1 MSAHDHPIQNRDLV
15 LFGFQ
20 PWETQTG
27 CNFVDMAY
35 ELSKYNRVLY
45 VNRALDRITIWRQR
59 KNPQLQACLAD
70 IRKKRNGITK
80 VQEQLWVFNPST
92 ILESINWLPSAWLH
106 DELNRINNER
116 LAEEINRAIKTLAFS
131 RVILIN
137 DNDFIRGRYLKDLVH
152 CEDYIF
158 YLRDY
163 MLGVKYFQRH
173 GYRLEAET
181 IHQSTLVVTN
191 TTYLASYAS
200 RWNANSFDIGQGFRI
215 PPEEN
220 PADSAHAVP
229 EDMRS
234 IKPPIIG
241 YAGYISTKRLDTELI
256 ESLAKEFPDCSLVL
270 VGEIDPAFPV
280 DTCSR
285 YHNIYLLGVKPFNQL
300 KKYIRCFDVCINP
313 QLVNEITRGNY
324 PRKIDEYL
332 IMGKP
337 VVATR
342 TEAML
347 LFESHT
353 YLCNTEPEWIM
364 RIRNIISHP
373 EKYCSADEEN
383 RRMVFALRHTWRRS
397 MEKLGAAFEQVKQNN
412 PQKEADEKA
421 INRLSSYLRTLTIY
435 CLIAYLLFIYIK
447 FMFF

>member
-45 VNRALDRITIWRQR
+45 VNRALDRSTIWRQR
-59 KNPQLQACLAD
+59 KTPQLQTRLAD
-70 IRKKRNGITK
+70 VRKKRNGIIK
-80 VQEQLWVFNPST
+80 VQEQLWVFNPAT

-116 LAEEINRAIKTLAFS
+116 LAEEINRAIKVLAFS

-181 IHQSTLVVTN
+181 IHQATLVATN
-191 TTYLASYAS
+191 TAYLASYAS
-200 RWNANSFDIGQGFRI
+200 RWNHNSFDIGQGFRI

-220 PADSAHAVP
+220 PAGSDLAVP
-229 EDMRS
+229 EDLRS

-241 YAGYISTKRLDTELI
+241 YAGYVSAKRLDTELI
-256 ESLAKEFPDCSLVL
+256 ASLAKKFSGCSLVL
-270 VGEIDPAFPV
+270 IGEVDPAFPV
-280 DTCSR
+280 GTFRGFSNV
-285 YHNIYLLGVKPFNQL
+285 YILGVKPFNQL
-300 KKYIRCFDVCINP
+300 KKYIRCFDICINP

-342 TEAML
+342 TEAMA
-347 LFESHT
+347 LFKSHT
-353 YLCNTEPEWIM
+353 HLCATEPEWIM
-364 RIRNIISHP
+364 RISDIINHP
-373 EKYCSADEEN
+373 EKYYSTEEEN
-383 RRMVFALRHTWRRS
+383 RRMVFALRHTWRHS
-397 MEKLGAAFEQVKQNN
+397 MEKLGAALEQVKQNS
-412 PQKEADEKA
+412 PEKETGEKG
-421 INRLSSYLRTLTIY
+421 INRLSSQLRTLTIY